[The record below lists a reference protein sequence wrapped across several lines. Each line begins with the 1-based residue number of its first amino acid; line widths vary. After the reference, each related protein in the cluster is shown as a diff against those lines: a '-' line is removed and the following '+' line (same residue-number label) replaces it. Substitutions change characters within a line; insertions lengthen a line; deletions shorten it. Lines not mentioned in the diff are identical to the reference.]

1 MNNNVNADITSSIIG
16 LDIAKNIFH
25 MYSISPDRK
34 AIKRKLKRT
43 ELLAFFANYPVSLI
57 GMEACGGSH
66 HWARELTKLGHKVV
80 LLNAR
85 YVKSFVVGNKNDFND
100 AQAIFDAVTRPNKR
114 EVRAKTIDQ
123 QDIQLVHNI
132 RQGLVEKR
140 TALVNQIRGLLGERG
155 IVINKGINQVRKQL
169 PLILEDT
176 ENSLTPLSRELF
188 AEQHEKLKQL
198 DNEIKAQDQRISR
211 LCGQNPLSGRF
222 LQVPGIGPMIA
233 TIIAS
238 DLGDGK
244 GYASSR
250 DYAASLGIVPK
261 QHSSGDK
268 PVYLGIS
275 KRGNRY
281 IRTLLIHGARAV
293 LKNCSGKTDRMSL
306 WLQSLIGRRGFN
318 RAAVALAN
326 KNARILWA
334 MATKGQEYQPSG
346 A

>member
-1 MNNNVNADITSSIIG
+1 MNTSVIG

-25 MYSISPDRK
+25 LYTMDADGKSIK
-34 AIKRKLKRT
+34 KKLKRA
-43 ELLAFFANYPVSLI
+43 ELLAFFANYPASTI
-57 GMEACGGSH
+57 GMEACGGAH
-66 HWARELTKLGHKVV
+66 HWARELAKLGHKVV

-114 EVRAKTIDQ
+114 EVRVKTIDQ
-123 QDIQLVHNI
+123 QDIQLLHNI

-155 IVINKGINQVRKQL
+155 IAIDKGINQVRKQL
-169 PLILEDT
+169 PLILEDA

-211 LCGQNPLSGRF
+211 LCSQNPLSGRF
-222 LQVPGIGPMIA
+222 LEVPGIGPMIA

-244 GYASSR
+244 GYAGSR

-293 LKNCSGKTDRMSL
+293 LKNCSGKTDKLSL
-306 WLQSLIGRRGFN
+306 WLQSLTERRGFN
-318 RAAVALAN
+318 KAAVALAN

-334 MATKGQEYQPSG
+334 MATKGEAYQP
-346 A
+346 AAA